1 MNPRK
6 QARDERLTSD
16 VFALPGCVG
25 TGARN
30 TVADLL
36 RLLGDEPGD
45 LRAAESTPVLMR
57 QLHTGHT
64 LFHEGARA
72 ESIYVVCT
80 GHFKSQRIAEDGA
93 EHVLGF
99 AGRAELLGFDALC
112 IGAHP
117 TSAVALDDATV
128 YAVPVRDLSALGQ
141 RIGGFDLALHFAL
154 SRQLSRRD
162 EQIALMAPMAAEV
175 RMARFLMQQSLH
187 MAARGQSPRLFHL
200 PMGRRDIARYLGIAH
215 EIAAGVR
222 ARRKPRH
229 RHPRHGSPRGPGVQ
243 HLPAGRH
250 ARSNS
255 APEAPSGGTR
265 GDRPHPRWGRS
276 TAALRCVRAPGCR
289 IAPDGGGLH
298 RHTDRLGCAT
308 VASATAVLL
317 PSH

>member
-1 MNPRK
+1 MNPCN
-6 QARDERLTSD
+6 QARDQHLTSV
-16 VFALPGCVG
+16 VFALPGYAG
-25 TGARN
+25 MGGRSTM
-30 TVADLL
+30 ADLL

-45 LRAAESTPVLMR
+45 SRAAESTPVLMR
-57 QLHTGHT
+57 QLHAGHT

-80 GHFKSQRIAEDGA
+80 GHFKSHRIAEDGA

-112 IGAHP
+112 VGAHP
-117 TSAVALDDATV
+117 TSAVALEDATV

-141 RIGGFDLALHFAL
+141 RIGGFDHALHFAL

-215 EIAAGVR
+215 ETVSRSFGTSSLRECVRVENRAIAILDMDRLAALACNTCQLEG
-222 ARRKPRH
+222 APH
-229 RHPRHGSPRGPGVQ
+229 RTQRPSPQAV
-243 HLPAGRH
+243 
-250 ARSNS
+250 
-255 APEAPSGGTR
+255 APETMVRTLAAE
-265 GDRPHPRWGRS
+265 GRRQ
-276 TAALRCVRAPGCR
+276 RCVA
-289 IAPDGGGLH
+289 
-298 RHTDRLGCAT
+298 
-308 VASATAVLL
+308 
-317 PSH
+317 

>member
-1 MNPRK
+1 MSPCK

-16 VFALPGCVG
+16 VFALPGCAG
-25 TGARN
+25 MNGRS

-45 LRAAESTPVLMR
+45 SRAAESIPVLMR
-57 QLHTGHT
+57 QLHAGHT

-112 IGAHP
+112 VGAHP
-117 TSAVALDDATV
+117 TSAVALEDATV

-141 RIGGFDLALHFAL
+141 RIAGFDRALHFAL

-215 EIAAGVR
+215 ETVSRSFGSSSLRECVRVENRAIAILDIDRLA
-222 ARRKPRH
+222 ALACNTC
-229 RHPRHGSPRGPGVQ
+229 Q
-243 HLPAGRH
+243 PAGMPHRTQRPRPQ
-250 ARSNS
+250 AV
-255 APEAPSGGTR
+255 APEATVRAAAAEG
-265 GDRPHPRWGRS
+265 RW
-276 TAALRCVRAPGCR
+276 LRCVA
-289 IAPDGGGLH
+289 
-298 RHTDRLGCAT
+298 
-308 VASATAVLL
+308 
-317 PSH
+317 

>member
-1 MNPRK
+1 MNPCQ

-16 VFALPGCVG
+16 VFALPGCAG
-25 TGARN
+25 TGVRS

-36 RLLGDEPGD
+36 RLLGDEPSD
-45 LRAAESTPVLMR
+45 SRAAESTPVLMR

-72 ESIYVVCT
+72 ESIYVVGT
-80 GHFKSQRIAEDGA
+80 GHFKSHRIAEDGA

-112 IGAHP
+112 VGAHP
-117 TSAVALDDATV
+117 TSAIALEDVTV

-141 RIGGFDLALHFAL
+141 RIRGFDRALHFAL

-215 EIAAGVR
+215 ETVSRSFGSSSLRECVRVENRAIAILDMDRLAALACSTCLLEGAPHRTQRPRPQAVAPDLTVR
-222 ARRKPRH
+222 A
-229 RHPRHGSPRGPGVQ
+229 
-243 HLPAGRH
+243 
-250 ARSNS
+250 S
-255 APEAPSGGTR
+255 AAEGLR
-265 GDRPHPRWGRS
+265 
-276 TAALRCVRAPGCR
+276 LRCVA
-289 IAPDGGGLH
+289 
-298 RHTDRLGCAT
+298 
-308 VASATAVLL
+308 
-317 PSH
+317 

>member
-1 MNPRK
+1 MNPCQ

-16 VFALPGCVG
+16 VVALPGCAG
-25 TGARN
+25 TGVRS

-45 LRAAESTPVLMR
+45 SKAAESIPVLMR
-57 QLHTGHT
+57 QLHAGHT

-72 ESIYVVCT
+72 ESIYVVRT

-112 IGAHP
+112 VGAHP
-117 TSAVALDDATV
+117 TSAVALEDATV

-141 RIGGFDLALHFAL
+141 RIAGFDRALHFAL

-187 MAARGQSPRLFHL
+187 MAARGRSPRLFHL

-215 EIAAGVR
+215 ETVSRTFGSSSLRECVRVENRAIAILDMDRLAALACNTGQPTNTPHR
-222 ARRKPRH
+222 TQRPR
-229 RHPRHGSPRGPGVQ
+229 PQAV
-243 HLPAGRH
+243 
-250 ARSNS
+250 
-255 APEAPSGGTR
+255 APEATVRTPAAEA
-265 GDRPHPRWGRS
+265 RW
-276 TAALRCVRAPGCR
+276 LRCVA
-289 IAPDGGGLH
+289 
-298 RHTDRLGCAT
+298 
-308 VASATAVLL
+308 
-317 PSH
+317 

>member
-1 MNPRK
+1 MNPCK
-6 QARDERLTSD
+6 QARDERLTTD
-16 VFALPGCVG
+16 VFALPGCAG
-25 TGARN
+25 MGGRS

-45 LRAAESTPVLMR
+45 SRAAESIPILMR
-57 QLHTGHT
+57 QMHAGHT

-80 GHFKSQRIAEDGA
+80 GHFKSHRIAEEGA

-112 IGAHP
+112 VGAHP
-117 TSAVALDDATV
+117 TSAVALERATV
-128 YAVPVRDLSALGQ
+128 YAVPVRDLSGLGQ
-141 RIGGFDLALHFAL
+141 RIGGFDRALHFAV

-215 EIAAGVR
+215 ETVSRSLNSSSLRECVRVENRAIAIHDMDRLAALACNTCPPTETPHR
-222 ARRKPRH
+222 TQRPR
-229 RHPRHGSPRGPGVQ
+229 PEAV
-243 HLPAGRH
+243 
-250 ARSNS
+250 
-255 APEAPSGGTR
+255 APEAMVR
-265 GDRPHPRWGRS
+265 ILAAEGRRQ
-276 TAALRCVRAPGCR
+276 RCVA
-289 IAPDGGGLH
+289 
-298 RHTDRLGCAT
+298 
-308 VASATAVLL
+308 
-317 PSH
+317 